1 MSERVR
7 FERPPVIEV
16 VCGVLFGNLLK
27 LRTAHVGAFWER
39 VRAEFPEV
47 VEAPPMLPVVEGSE
61 GPSGIQ
67 VEFVPIP
74 PLPRTWLI
82 AADDE
87 SLIQIQRD
95 RFAFNWRRKSPD
107 DGPYPSYDHVIVEF
121 EKRYAQFES
130 FLSKENIGEVALRQF
145 ELTYSNSI
153 SVAEIPSG
161 EEVLSDHIRDSS
173 RARFLPKAES
183 FEWRTSYALPDT
195 NGRLHVQ
202 AVSGRD
208 LSSGEP
214 LIRLDLTARGINQ
227 DTNMRV
233 WFDLAHEWIVNGFAD
248 ITTEAMQRQVWRRI
262 S

>member
-1 MSERVR
+1 MAERVR

-16 VCGVLFGNLLK
+16 VCGVLFGSLAK
-27 LRTAHVGAFWER
+27 LRTAHIGVFWDSIR
-39 VRAEFPEV
+39 GDFPEV
-47 VEAPPMLPVVEGSE
+47 MEAPPMLPIMEGSE
-61 GPSGIQ
+61 GTSGI
-67 VEFVPIP
+67 EFELTPTP

-82 AADDE
+82 STDSK
-87 SLIQIQRD
+87 SLVQIQRD

-107 DGPYPSYDHVIVEF
+107 DGPYPSYDRVIVDFDRRFAEF
-121 EKRYAQFES
+121 QA
-130 FLSKENIGEVALRQF
+130 FLSDQKIGEAALRQF

-161 EEVLSDHIRDSS
+161 EGLFCDHVRNRS
-173 RARFLPKAES
+173 RPRFLPELET
-183 FEWRTSYALPDT
+183 FDWRTSYVLPDA

-208 LSSGEP
+208 PQSGNP
-214 LIRLDLTARGINQ
+214 QIRLDLTARGVNQ
-227 DTNMRV
+227 DLNMRA

-248 ITTEAMQRQVWRRI
+248 ITTEAMHRQVWRRI